1 MLSSQKTDQHRLPA
15 VLVYTVLGLSL
26 APFAY
31 LLVGGSVAPSDAA
44 LFQEGLEWSTAVVSF
59 ITAFLG
65 YLYLRVRA
73 DVLVL
78 TIVLAAFASGSWDA
92 LYSMVAL
99 GIVEVSS
106 DINRFVHF
114 AWVISRMLKATV
126 LIAGTVYLL
135 GRVSPRLRLGVIWVP
150 TLVLGT
156 LVLGSTFL
164 YLALREGLPGTYYP
178 EAFVT
183 RPWDLPPLVLFA
195 LSGLLLYPALLR
207 VQPSLLAGALLL
219 STVPDTFAQVHV
231 SFGSAYVHDGHFVAA
246 HFLKCLASVVPCLG
260 IAIFFARAFR
270 RETTTA
276 ADLGVAVT
284 ELKSVGEQLRAEKA
298 RLTQLTDNIREVFWV
313 AASDGSEMYYVS
325 PAYEEIFGLTRE
337 ALLERPDAFLE
348 VVHPEDQ
355 EVMTDLLSRDIQ
367 DDFEIEFRILRRGE
381 LRWLRTRGF
390 PIRDEAGAVYRLAG
404 ITEDISEHKRSA
416 EALTKSEA
424 RNRALLQAMP
434 DLMFRLN
441 REGVILDY
449 HARDDIQLY
458 RPPSEF
464 LGHNVTE
471 VHAELGPRILACVRD
486 TLETGVMKSME
497 YRMAIGDQVSDF
509 EARFVQSS
517 EDEVLSVIREITEQ
531 KRLERALLDVSNR
544 EQQRIGHD
552 LHDGLSQQLTGIA
565 LLCRVLHQQLEAK
578 GMEEAAGAAR
588 IEDLSL
594 AQSTGSSTHTLLS
607 GDVDNGFL
615 ISPEIKLTDVNGDF
629 GVLGGAYGGWVL
641 NRQFLIGGGVYT
653 LANGSGDAGMT
664 YGGGV
669 VEYFVNSDSLV
680 NVSVRGLVGGGS
692 ATLDRSFAGFDFER
706 PGRFP
711 FGSIDIPIPNEIG
724 RLFPELG
731 GRSVDFDDLFERAS
745 RRFGDRDLDRL
756 FGARSTSFFIA
767 EPEVGVNVNI
777 SERLRLSLGGGYRF
791 IGGAG
796 ALSDRLDGF
805 TAHIALKASFF

>member
-1 MLSSQKTDQHRLPA
+1 MLSSQNEDQLRLPA

-26 APFAY
+26 APLAY

-44 LFQEGLEWSTAVVSF
+44 LFQGVLEWSTAVASF
-59 ITAFLG
+59 ITAVLG

-73 DVLVL
+73 DALVL

-92 LYSMVAL
+92 LNSMVAL

-106 DINRFVHF
+106 DINRFAPL

-126 LIAGTVYLL
+126 LIAGTVYVL
-135 GRVSPRLRLGVIWVP
+135 GLVSPRLRLGVIWIP

-156 LVLGSTFL
+156 LVLGGTFL
-164 YLALREGLPGTYYP
+164 YLALREGLPGTFYP
-178 EAFVT
+178 DAFVT

-195 LSGLLLYPALLR
+195 LSGLILYPALLR
-207 VQPSLLAGALLL
+207 VQPSLLAGALWL
-219 STVPDTFAQVHV
+219 STVPDTLAQIHV
-231 SFGSAYVHDGHFVAA
+231 SIGSAYVHDGHFVAA
-246 HFLKCLASVVPCLG
+246 HFLKCLASVVPCIG

-276 ADLGVAVT
+276 ADLGAAVT
-284 ELKSVGEQLRAEKA
+284 ELKSVEEQLRAEKA

-325 PAYEEIFGLTRE
+325 PAYEEIFGLTSE

-404 ITEDISEHKRSA
+404 ITEDISDHKRSA
-416 EALTKSEA
+416 EALMKSEA

-441 REGVILDY
+441 RQGVILDY

-464 LGHNVTE
+464 LGRNVTE
-471 VHAELGPRILACVRD
+471 VHAELGPRILASVRD

-509 EARFVQSS
+509 EARFVRSS

-531 KRLERALLDVSNR
+531 KRLERALLDTSNR

-588 IEDLSL
+588 IEDLVEEAIGQTRNL
-594 AQSTGSSTHTLLS
+594 ARGLAPVELEEGGLSAALEELAASVENLHSIRCDFRGESELTIDNQARATHIYRIAHEAVTNALKHGTPSKISIELTRLNGTLTLS
-607 GDVDNGFL
+607 VADNGKGL
-615 ISPEIKLTDVNGDF
+615 SQNPTS
-629 GVLGGAYGGWVL
+629 
-641 NRQFLIGGGVYT
+641 R
-653 LANGSGDAGMT
+653 SGMGFHIMRYRARMLDG
-664 YGGGV
+664 
-669 VEYFVNSDSLV
+669 
-680 NVSVRGLVGGGS
+680 
-692 ATLDRSFAGFDFER
+692 TLDIR
-706 PGRFP
+706 PTRK
-711 FGSIDIPIPNEIG
+711 
-724 RLFPELG
+724 G
-731 GRSVDFDDLFERAS
+731 GTTVTCQCP
-745 RRFGDRDLDRL
+745 
-756 FGARSTSFFIA
+756 ST
-767 EPEVGVNVNI
+767 E
-777 SERLRLSLGGGYRF
+777 
-791 IGGAG
+791 
-796 ALSDRLDGF
+796 
-805 TAHIALKASFF
+805 TT